1 MESALKRRIPW
12 KLLAWIVAG
21 ALAVYLVV
29 GIILAGFGTPPLPP
43 EQSGITLK
51 GGRVQGNRVT
61 TKSWSF
67 DYRSAQLSPD
77 GTNGTV
83 EGVRNGII
91 FKAGKPYLKI
101 TAERITIDTL
111 SLDFTAI
118 GKVTVA
124 MLGDPLKRSF
134 DTDLVQ
140 WTNGAKLLLMPHP
153 AYLHSGDQTL
163 QLHDVKIDFGKDEV
177 YLGSVQGSTQVRR

>member
-1 MESALKRRIPW
+1 VESAVKARIPW
-12 KLLAWIVAG
+12 KLIAGIAGG
-21 ALAVYLVV
+21 ALAVYLIV

-43 EQSGITLK
+43 EQSGIILR

-77 GTNGTV
+77 GSNGTV
-83 EGVRNGII
+83 EGVRNGTI

-101 TAERITIDTL
+101 TAQRITIDTL
-111 SLDFTAI
+111 SLNFTAI
-118 GKVTVA
+118 GKVTVT

-134 DTDLVQ
+134 DTDLVE
-140 WTNGAKLLLMPHP
+140 WTNGAKLLQMPHP
-153 AYLHSGDQTL
+153 SYLHSGDQTL
-163 QLHDVKIDFGKDEV
+163 ALHAVSIDFGKDQV
-177 YLGSVQGSTQVRR
+177 HLGSVEGSTQIRR